1 MVKSQEA
8 KHEKE
13 NQMTS
18 EGLQDLK
25 KLMKHADDLAK
36 LAQTAATKVDEQDE
50 VAKLRSMMMSLG
62 LQNEDRDL
70 QLG

>member
-13 NQMTS
+13 NAMTS

-36 LAQTAATKVDEQDE
+36 LAQTAATKVDGQDE

-62 LQNEDRDL
+62 LENDNATGE
-70 QLG
+70 LG

>member
-25 KLMKHADDLAK
+25 KLMKHADEIAK
-36 LAQTAATKVDEQDE
+36 LAQTAATKVDGQDE

-62 LQNEDRDL
+62 LENGDRDS
-70 QLG
+70 QFG